1 MRSAGV
7 LLSVLLAAVAFGTS
21 GCVAVVAA
29 GAGVGSAAYVMGDL
43 EAAEAKSIDV
53 MYAATEKAMEQ
64 LELRVTSKHKDAL
77 SATVVARDSAD
88 KKIKVKLSATP
99 EGTTKISIRVGVFG
113 SQTKSRLIYDKIRA
127 NF

>member
-1 MRSAGV
+1 
-7 LLSVLLAAVAFGTS
+7 VLLAAVAFGTS

-53 MYAATEKAMEQ
+53 MYAATEKAMES
-64 LELRVTSKHKDAL
+64 LELRVTSKRKDAL
-77 SATVVARDSAD
+77 SAVVVARDSAD
-88 KKIKVKLSATP
+88 KKVKVKLSATP

-127 NF
+127 NL